1 MMDVVISI
9 LGTVDDGHSVDK
21 IEFSTVGKYT
31 RDGSRYEL
39 SYEDGQM
46 MGETVTSRITVD
58 ADGSAVIERSGGL
71 NSRLNIKPGVRSQ
84 SSYQI
89 PEGELLIGINGI
101 TVDNR
106 LGATGGKLTLR
117 YSIDVNAALQSK
129 NEVVVT
135 FEELTVARYSAAK
148 NGTYVVKTCVMG
160 QFTNMSDVVNNGELV
175 VDNNSNN
182 SKELNAYINA
192 LMDMEFIFYEFVE
205 MVFFICRKYVLRKHL
220 KDEQE
225 SYLDLIN
232 HLWMIVKIDWINKE
246 ECERG
251 KYGYV
256 YPKLHTHNKIERLEE
271 EQKMKEEIERLK
283 QLEVDRFVKE
293 RCQLKDED
301 VNCVVVEKK
310 EDDDYSDESEFQ

>member
-135 FEELTVARYSAAK
+135 
-148 NGTYVVKTCVMG
+148 
-160 QFTNMSDVVNNGELV
+160 
-175 VDNNSNN
+175 
-182 SKELNAYINA
+182 
-192 LMDMEFIFYEFVE
+192 
-205 MVFFICRKYVLRKHL
+205 
-220 KDEQE
+220 
-225 SYLDLIN
+225 
-232 HLWMIVKIDWINKE
+232 
-246 ECERG
+246 
-251 KYGYV
+251 
-256 YPKLHTHNKIERLEE
+256 
-271 EQKMKEEIERLK
+271 
-283 QLEVDRFVKE
+283 VKE
-293 RCQLKDED
+293 A
-301 VNCVVVEKK
+301 
-310 EDDDYSDESEFQ
+310 